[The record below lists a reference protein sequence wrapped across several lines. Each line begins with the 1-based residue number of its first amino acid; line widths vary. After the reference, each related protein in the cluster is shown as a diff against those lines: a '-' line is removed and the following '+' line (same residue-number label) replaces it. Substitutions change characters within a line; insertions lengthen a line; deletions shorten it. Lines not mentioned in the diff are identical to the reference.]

1 MSEPQTRSVQQLM
14 DLSGR
19 TAPVTGGSRGLG
31 LQMAQAL
38 GEAGARLVISS
49 RKANELEEAAE
60 QLRAAG
66 IDVTPLA
73 VDLADEDAVIGL
85 ADRALEVLGR
95 VDILVNNAG
104 ASWGA
109 PAEDY
114 PLEGWDKVM
123 TLNVRNLFLLTRE
136 IGRRS
141 MIPNGGGRVVNVAS
155 NAALGG
161 NRDFMQAVGYNAC
174 KFFSDK
180 ISNKLLKSNDR
191 LSKFFTNLFT
201 FYLYT

>member
-1 MSEPQTRSVQQLM
+1 MMGANNTTRSPTLSEPQTRSVQQLM
-14 DLSGR
+14 DLS
-19 TAPVTGGSRGLG
+19 
-31 LQMAQAL
+31 
-38 GEAGARLVISS
+38 
-49 RKANELEEAAE
+49 
-60 QLRAAG
+60 

-73 VDLADEDAVIGL
+73 VDLSDEDAVMGL

-161 NRDFMQAVGYNAC
+161 NRGFMQAVGYNTSKGAVVTFTRAPSARAC
-174 KFFSDK
+174 FPARCRA
-180 ISNKLLKSNDR
+180 ISPIATASR
-191 LSKFFTNLFT
+191 RWPRGYRSTESAT
-201 FYLYT
+201 RRI